1 MNQFFFET
9 RGKEKIRDLREEG
22 MRGQA
27 LRRSSAARRLVF
39 DVSKLA
45 LALLGLLV
53 ILNLVGH

>member
-27 LRRSSAARRLVF
+27 LERSGAARRLVF
-39 DVSKLA
+39 NVSKIA

-53 ILNLVGH
+53 ILNLLSH